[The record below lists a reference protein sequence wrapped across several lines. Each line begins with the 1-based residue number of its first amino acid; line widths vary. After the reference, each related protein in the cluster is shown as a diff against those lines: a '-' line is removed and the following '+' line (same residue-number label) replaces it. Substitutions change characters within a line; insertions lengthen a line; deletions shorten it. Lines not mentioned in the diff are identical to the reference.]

1 MNKLNEELQNQIDA
15 FLPPGFAERE
25 EMKRF
30 LAAVNHSYNK
40 RNIDYAAARQ
50 KADNAAESQRFFQ
63 HILDFMPADIAVID
77 PQHRYLFVNKNA
89 IKDSVM
95 RSWIIGKTDEEY
107 HAFRGNSGKFSEER
121 KKVFE
126 EVLRTKQ
133 PKNWEEKIVKPGN
146 EAEYNLRILH
156 PVLNSAGEVDIVIVY
171 GVNITDRKRTEEQ
184 VRKSETRFRN
194 IFNNSQALICT
205 HDLQG
210 VVTDV
215 NEASA
220 TVFGIPKEQLVGRN
234 LSSLLAADK
243 HYDFKA
249 AYLDKIVEDGVANGV
264 MVGVTSAGDRL
275 YLLYQNF
282 LVTGEGESPYVIGFS
297 QDITARVRAEKALR
311 TSEEKYRSI
320 IENMNL
326 GLLQVSPD
334 ENIVYANQSFCNM
347 SGYSAAELVGRNA
360 PQLFVRPESSGATEV
375 VMERRKHG
383 TSDAYEMEIVDKN
396 GEPKWWLIS
405 GAPLFNDK
413 NEFSGSI
420 GIHLD
425 ITSQKRIEEELRK
438 AKSEA
443 ESSAHAK
450 EIFLAN
456 MSHEIRTPMNAIIG
470 LGKLLARTQL
480 DDQQS
485 FYLDVIRN
493 ASDNLMVII
502 NDLLDFSRL
511 EAGKVSLEKISFSLN
526 EHISK
531 AVQILKFRAE
541 EKGLLLECQCDERIA
556 GVLVGDPH
564 RLNQVLMNLL
574 SNAVKFTDKGSVHM
588 SCTLVTDRG
597 DAQLIRF
604 TVTDTGIGMSQEF
617 LAHLFDKFSQEDE
630 SISRRYGGTGL
641 GMSISKQLVE
651 LMGGTI
657 GVTSEKNKGTSISFS
672 LELRKGKKKD
682 LQVEAD
688 IMPDST
694 ALKGKRILLAED
706 NSMNRL
712 LATTILAQYG
722 ATVTEAVN
730 GEEAVEALKVGE
742 FDIVLMDMQM
752 PVMNGL
758 DATRAIRAGID
769 DAIPI
774 LALTANAQQQEA
786 RRCKEAGMND
796 FITKPFDEAVMISL
810 IVKWLGESGVS
821 QPSVAKGEVST
832 SGLTDLSGIRSLGLG
847 EEFVYNLTTMFLEEM
862 TISMN
867 QMAQAIEFEDMPA
880 LSDAAHKIKPS
891 FQSFGVTTA
900 MKDLVTLEG
909 MKDSDDLVKAQKL
922 VKRVRKIAAKVSGE
936 LNLVLSGMQI

>member
-1 MNKLNEELQNQIDA
+1 MYKLNEELQHQIDSH
-15 FLPPGFAERE
+15 LPPGIAERD
-25 EMKRF
+25 EMKKF
-30 LAAVNHSYNK
+30 LAAVNASYNK
-40 RNIDYAAARQ
+40 HNIDLEAARL
-50 KADNAAESQRFFQ
+50 KAENAAESQRFFQ
-63 HILDFMPADIAVID
+63 HILDFIPADIAVID
-77 PQHRYLFVNKNA
+77 AKHRYLFVNKSA
-89 IKDSVM
+89 IKDPVM
-95 RSWIIGKTDEEY
+95 RSWIIGKTDAEY
-107 HAFRGNSGKFSEER
+107 HAFRGNSGKFSQER
-121 KKVFE
+121 KRVFE
-126 EVLRTKQ
+126 EVLKTKT
-133 PKNWEEKIVKPGN
+133 PRNWEEQIVKPGG
-146 EAEYNLRILH
+146 ETEYNLRILH
-156 PVLNSAGEVDIVIVY
+156 PVVNSNGEVDIVIVY
-171 GVNITDRKRTEEQ
+171 GVNITERKKTEEK
-184 VRKSETRFRN
+184 VRKSELRFRN

-210 VVTDV
+210 VVTEV

-220 TVFGIPKEQLVGRN
+220 AAFGIAKDQLIGRN
-234 LSSLLAADK
+234 VSELLAPDK
-243 HYDFKA
+243 QYDFREQ
-249 AYLDKIVEDGVANGV
+249 YLEKIEKEGTADGV
-264 MVGVTSAGDRL
+264 MVAFNGRGEKL

-282 LVTGEGESPYVIGFS
+282 LVAGESEAPYVIGFS
-297 QDITARVRAEKALR
+297 QDITARVKAEKALR

-326 GLLQVSPD
+326 GLLQVTPD
-334 ENIVYANQSFCNM
+334 ENIVYANQSFCRM
-347 SGYSAAELVGRNA
+347 SGYGSGELLGKNAAEL
-360 PQLFVRPESSGATEV
+360 FVRAAGKDATGEV
-375 VMERRKHG
+375 IERRKHG
-383 TSDAYEMEIVDKN
+383 ASDAYEIEIVDKN
-396 GEPKWWLIS
+396 GEPRWWLIS

-443 ESSAHAK
+443 ERSAHAK

-470 LGKLLARTQL
+470 LGKLLARTRL

-511 EAGKVSLEKISFSLN
+511 DAGKVSLERIPFSLK
-526 EHISK
+526 EHIGK

-541 EKGLLLECQCDERIA
+541 EKGLLLECQCDENIS
-556 GVLVGDPH
+556 GVLIGDPH

-574 SNAVKFTDKGSVHM
+574 SNAVKFTEKGSVRM
-588 SCTLVTDRG
+588 SCALVTDTVEV
-597 DAQLIRF
+597 QLIRF

-617 LAHLFDKFSQEDE
+617 LAHLFDKFTQEDE

-657 GVTSEKNKGTSISFS
+657 DVISEKNKGTSISFT
-672 LELRKGKKKD
+672 LTMPKGKEQD

-688 IMPDST
+688 VLPDT
-694 ALKGKRILLAED
+694 QALKGKRILLAED
-706 NSMNRL
+706 NPMNRL
-712 LATTILAQYG
+712 LATTILTQYG
-722 ATVTEAVN
+722 AAVTEANN
-730 GEEAVEALKVGE
+730 GEQALEALREGA

-758 DATRAIRAGID
+758 EATRAIRAGIND
-769 DAIPI
+769 TIPI

-796 FITKPFDEAVMISL
+796 FITKPFDEGLMVSL
-810 IVKWLGESGVS
+810 ITKWLGE
-821 QPSVAKGEVST
+821 PTVAMGTTVPIKEAAN
-832 SGLTDLSGIRSLGLG
+832 GLTDLSGIRSLGLG

-867 QMAQAIEFEDMPA
+867 QMAHALEFEDMPA

-900 MKDLVTLEG
+900 MKDLVALEG
-909 MKDSDDLVKAQKL
+909 MKDSDDLVKGRKL
-922 VKRVRKIAAKVSGE
+922 VKRVRKIADKVSAE
-936 LNLVLSGMQI
+936 LSVVLSGMLI